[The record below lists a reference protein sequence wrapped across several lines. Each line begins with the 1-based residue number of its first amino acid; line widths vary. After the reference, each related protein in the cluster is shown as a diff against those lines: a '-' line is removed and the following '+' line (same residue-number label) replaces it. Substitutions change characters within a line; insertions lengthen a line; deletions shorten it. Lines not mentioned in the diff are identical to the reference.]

1 MALCATNLRSLS
13 ETLLKE
19 TRVDISMPFI
29 LFSSYLLPVLRS
41 LAVGIELEP
50 VAAFLGMC
58 RRVKE
63 TLLYLYVICYFSNP
77 IFTLRNKRGKFLSV
91 RNSIDFKAKIGQSHK
106 VSPCDVF
113 KMSDT
118 ECKKVHS
125 GCPPPL
131 TTRAHIP
138 KKMTLL
144 LASGT

>member
-13 ETLLKE
+13 ETPLKE

-41 LAVGIELEP
+41 HAVRIELEP

-58 RRVKE
+58 RPVKE

-118 ECKKVHS
+118 ECKKGSHLMPS
-125 GCPPPL
+125 SPHTHTHTHP
-131 TTRAHIP
+131 
-138 KKMTLL
+138 
-144 LASGT
+144 

>member
-29 LFSSYLLPVLRS
+29 LFSSYLLPVLRLHAS
-41 LAVGIELEP
+41 FGIELEP

-58 RRVKE
+58 RAKE
-63 TLLYLYVICYFSNP
+63 TPPYLYVICYFSNP
-77 IFTLRNKRGKFLSV
+77 IFTLRNKRGKFISV
-91 RNSIDFKAKIGQSHK
+91 RNSIDFKAQIGQSHK

-118 ECKKVHS
+118 ECKEVH
-125 GCPPPL
+125 
-131 TTRAHIP
+131 TW
-138 KKMTLL
+138 
-144 LASGT
+144 